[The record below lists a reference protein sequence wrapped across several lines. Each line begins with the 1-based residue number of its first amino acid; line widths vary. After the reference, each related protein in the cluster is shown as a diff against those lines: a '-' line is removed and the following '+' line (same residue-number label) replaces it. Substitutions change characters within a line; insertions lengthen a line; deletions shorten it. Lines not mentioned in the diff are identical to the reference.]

1 MKYVKTFE
9 NFSQEMNSEMAQK
22 EQELDINSP
31 EYKEMLLKI
40 ADEKGI
46 DDAEVLK
53 IHDEIKDL
61 PVETNEEV
69 GPIFL
74 LAVIPMLATIFLAGM
89 GSQAI
94 TKRRGLRLYIN
105 ELAEEKV
112 TELIKKDP
120 NLANNYENLVSQA
133 YDEMMND
140 KEFIAKVKE
149 DDGKYG
155 HSLLIRGQQRHL
167 GSGGVTFGTAGHW

>member
-9 NFSQEMNSEMAQK
+9 NFSQEMSSEMSQR

-46 DDAEVLK
+46 DNVEVLK

-74 LAVIPMLATIFLAGM
+74 LAVIPALVTIFAASL

-94 TKRRGLRLYIN
+94 TKRRGLRLYIETEAKN
-105 ELAEEKV
+105 KV

-140 KEFIAKVKE
+140 KEFIEKVKKE
-149 DDGKYG
+149 QGQG
-155 HSLLIRGQQRHL
+155 LITRGQQKHL
-167 GSGGVTFGTAGHW
+167 GSGGVTFGTAGRF

>member
-9 NFSQEMNSEMAQK
+9 NFSQEMNSEMAQR

-31 EYKEMLLKI
+31 EYKKMLLKI

-46 DDAEVLK
+46 DDVEVLK

-69 GPIFL
+69 GPIAL
-74 LAVIPMLATIFLAGM
+74 LLVIPMCVTLLLTSMGLNALTARKGLKIYIDDLAK
-89 GSQAI
+89 Q
-94 TKRRGLRLYIN
+94 
-105 ELAEEKV
+105 KV

-120 NLANNYENLVSQA
+120 NLADNYENLVSKA

-140 KEFIAKVKE
+140 KEFIAKVKKE
-149 DDGKYG
+149 QGEG
-155 HSLLIRGQQRHL
+155 LFVRGQQRYK
-167 GSGGVTFGTAGHW
+167 GSGGVTFGTAGRF

>member
-9 NFSQEMNSEMAQK
+9 NFSQEMNSGMPQK

-46 DDAEVLK
+46 EDAEVLK
-53 IHDEIKDL
+53 VHDEIKDL
-61 PVETNEEV
+61 PVETNEEI
-69 GPIFL
+69 GPVAL
-74 LAVIPMLATIFLAGM
+74 LLVIPALATLAAASFGLT
-89 GSQAI
+89 ALN
-94 TKRRGLRLYIN
+94 KRRGLKNYIDY
-105 ELAEEKV
+105 LAKQKV

-140 KEFIAKVKE
+140 KEFVAKVKE
-149 DDGKYG
+149 EQGDRLIGYG
-155 HSLLIRGQQRHL
+155 QSK
-167 GSGGVTFGTAGHW
+167 GGITFGTAGRF

>member
-9 NFSQEMNSEMAQK
+9 NFSQEMSSEMPQR

-46 DDAEVLK
+46 DNAEVLK
-53 IHDEIKDL
+53 VHDEIKDL

-74 LAVIPMLATIFLAGM
+74 LAAIPMLATIFLASM

-105 ELAEEKV
+105 YLAKEKV

-155 HSLLIRGQQRHL
+155 QSLLIRGQQRHL
-167 GSGGVTFGTAGHW
+167 GSGGVSFGTAGRF

>member
-9 NFSQEMNSEMAQK
+9 NFSQEMSSEMAQR

-46 DDAEVLK
+46 DNAEVLK

-61 PVETNEEV
+61 PVETNEEI

-74 LAVIPMLATIFLAGM
+74 LAVIPACVTLFLTSM
-89 GSQAI
+89 GLNAL
-94 TKRRGLRLYIN
+94 TARKGLRIYITD
-105 ELAEEKV
+105 LAKVKV

-120 NLANNYENLVSQA
+120 NLADNYENLVSKA

-140 KEFIAKVKE
+140 KEFIAKVKKE
-149 DDGKYG
+149 QGDG
-155 HSLLIRGQQRHL
+155 LFVRGQEKWK
-167 GSGGVTFGTAGHW
+167 GSGGVTFGTAGRF

>member
-9 NFSQEMNSEMAQK
+9 NFSQEMNSEMAQR

-31 EYKEMLLKI
+31 EYKKMLLKI

-46 DDAEVLK
+46 DNAEVLK

-69 GPIFL
+69 GPIAL
-74 LAVIPMLATIFLAGM
+74 LLVIPMCVTLLLTSMGLNALTARKGLKIYIDDLAK
-89 GSQAI
+89 Q
-94 TKRRGLRLYIN
+94 
-105 ELAEEKV
+105 KV

-120 NLANNYENLVSQA
+120 NLADNYENLVSKA

-140 KEFIAKVKE
+140 KEFIAKVKKE
-149 DDGKYG
+149 QGEG
-155 HSLLIRGQQRHL
+155 LFVRGQQRYK
-167 GSGGVTFGTAGHW
+167 GSGGVTFGTAGRF

>member
-9 NFSQEMNSEMAQK
+9 NFSQEMSSEMAQR

-46 DDAEVLK
+46 DNAEVLK

-69 GPIFL
+69 GPIAL
-74 LAVIPMLATIFLAGM
+74 LLVIPMCVTLFLTSM
-89 GSQAI
+89 GLNAL
-94 TKRRGLRLYIN
+94 TARKGLRIYITD
-105 ELAEEKV
+105 LAKVKV

-120 NLANNYENLVSQA
+120 NLADNYENLVSKA

-140 KEFIAKVKE
+140 KEFIAKVKKE
-149 DDGKYG
+149 QGQG
-155 HSLLIRGQQRHL
+155 LFVRGQEKYK
-167 GSGGVTFGTAGHW
+167 GSGGVTFGTSGRF

>member
-9 NFSQEMNSEMAQK
+9 NFSQEMSSEMAQR

-46 DDAEVLK
+46 DNAEVLK

-61 PVETNEEV
+61 PVETNEEI

-74 LAVIPMLATIFLAGM
+74 LAVIPACVTLFLTAMGLNALTARKGLKIYIDNLA
-89 GSQAI
+89 
-94 TKRRGLRLYIN
+94 K
-105 ELAEEKV
+105 EKV

-120 NLANNYENLVSQA
+120 NLADNYENLVSQA

-140 KEFIAKVKE
+140 KEFIAKVKKE
-149 DDGKYG
+149 QGQG
-155 HSLLIRGQQRHL
+155 LFVRGQERHK
-167 GSGGVTFGTAGHW
+167 GSGGVTFGTAGRF

>member
-53 IHDEIKDL
+53 IHDEK
-61 PVETNEEV
+61 T
-69 GPIFL
+69 
-74 LAVIPMLATIFLAGM
+74 
-89 GSQAI
+89 QAN
-94 TKRRGLRLYIN
+94 T
-105 ELAEEKV
+105 
-112 TELIKKDP
+112 
-120 NLANNYENLVSQA
+120 
-133 YDEMMND
+133 
-140 KEFIAKVKE
+140 
-149 DDGKYG
+149 
-155 HSLLIRGQQRHL
+155 
-167 GSGGVTFGTAGHW
+167 

>member
-9 NFSQEMNSEMAQK
+9 NFSQEMSSEMSQK
-22 EQELDINSP
+22 QELDINSP

-69 GPIFL
+69 GPIAL
-74 LAVIPMLATIFLAGM
+74 LLVIPMLVTIFASGM
-89 GSQAI
+89 GLSALK
-94 TKRRGLRLYIN
+94 KRKGLKIYIDD
-105 ELAEEKV
+105 LAKQKV

-120 NLANNYENLVSQA
+120 NLANNYENLVSKA

-140 KEFIAKVKE
+140 KEFIAKVKKE
-149 DDGKYG
+149 QGEG
-155 HSLLIRGQQRHL
+155 LITRGEQKHL
-167 GSGGVTFGTAGHW
+167 GSGGVTFGTAGRF